1 MTFND
6 FISKYDFPGSI
17 VLMEGKSDVKD
28 DDKPLLTS
36 LGHKLASSTKH
47 MIFRSGDATGSDQ
60 FFSQGIVRDTV
71 KAIRNTDIPHATFGI
86 FYDDLTIPMQ
96 GGTGHNMDVCQK
108 NGIPFINQ

>member
-17 VLMEGKSDVKD
+17 VLMVDKSDVKD

-47 MIFRSGDATGSDQ
+47 MIFRSGNAKGADQ
-60 FFSQGIVRDTV
+60 FSLKVLSE
-71 KAIRNTDIPHATFGI
+71 IRSKLLEILI
-86 FYDDLTIPMQ
+86 FHMLPSAFFMMT
-96 GGTGHNMDVCQK
+96 
-108 NGIPFINQ
+108 